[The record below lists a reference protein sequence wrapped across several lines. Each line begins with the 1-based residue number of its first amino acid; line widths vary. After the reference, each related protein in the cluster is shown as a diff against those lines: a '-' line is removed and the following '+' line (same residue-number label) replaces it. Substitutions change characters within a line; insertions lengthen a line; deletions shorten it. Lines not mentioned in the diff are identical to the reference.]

1 MISAA
6 EALRLPSA
14 QLTPEESASADALEM
29 SIESYVR
36 LKMERRGCEYTTPET
51 RPNIIAEVNQRLKTA
66 GYQPQWQ
73 ALVEQSVVKGAAPR
87 HVGFKLALAPTDEAY
102 RAATA
107 RGEG

>member
-14 QLTPEESASADALEM
+14 QLTPEESTAADTLEDE
-29 SIESYVR
+29 IETHVR
-36 LKMERRGCEYTTPET
+36 QHMERRGIEFSTKEK
-51 RPNIIAEVNQRLKTA
+51 RGNVIAEVNQRLKGA
-66 GYQPQWQ
+66 GYLPQWQ
-73 ALVEQSVVKGAAPR
+73 AIIEQGKFSTNRV
-87 HVGFKLALAPTDEAY
+87 HTGFGLSLAPTDEAY